1 MLGVSIAASMLTVPL
16 SVLGVPTVHRVVC
29 SMIADIACIQVYI
42 IYLVHAY
49 HIGSHSAGLP
59 HSHKHN
65 FSGSV
70 RCVAQYPDSA
80 HALGLLTWCI
90 PELNHRIA
98 GPR

>member
-1 MLGVSIAASMLTVPL
+1 MNDKTLQTFHRATVMLGVSIAASMLTVPL

-42 IYLVHAY
+42 MYLVHAY

-65 FSGSV
+65 FSAL
-70 RCVAQYPDSA
+70 CVALHSI
-80 HALGLLTWCI
+80 LTLRMPLDC
-90 PELNHRIA
+90 
-98 GPR
+98 